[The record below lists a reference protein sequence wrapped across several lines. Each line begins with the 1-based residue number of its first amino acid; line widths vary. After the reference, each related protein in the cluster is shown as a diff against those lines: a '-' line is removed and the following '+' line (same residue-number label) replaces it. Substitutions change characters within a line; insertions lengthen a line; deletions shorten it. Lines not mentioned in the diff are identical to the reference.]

1 MRKKAR
7 SYKFS
12 LIILLLLSFLLVIF
26 LLIANNKRKHNRIK
40 QINQTVIY
48 NKTHFNPCVKI
59 YGVDVSKLT
68 IDQAYRKVNKKAV
81 NALMIDGRDI
91 KLIRKDFETIT
102 RKKVEDYFNEQKT
115 RLPNYQ
121 KYIFRNKELLDLKG
135 KAKNIA
141 DAKVV
146 FEILGKKYIFSRKNI
161 IQKLNAIIRH
171 FIF

>member
-40 QINQTVIY
+40 QINQAVIY
-48 NKTHFNPCVKI
+48 NKSHFNPCVKI

-102 RKKVEDYFNEQKT
+102 RKQVEDYFNKQKT

-135 KAKNIA
+135 KAENIV

-146 FEILGKKYIFSRKNI
+146 FEILGKKYIFSRKKYYPKI
-161 IQKLNAIIRH
+161 
-171 FIF
+171 

>member
-26 LLIANNKRKHNRIK
+26 LLIANNKRKQNQHNRIR
-40 QINQTVIY
+40 QINQAVIY
-48 NKTHFNPCVKI
+48 NKSHFNPCVKI

-91 KLIRKDFETIT
+91 KLIRKNFETIT
-102 RKKVEDYFNEQKT
+102 RKQVEDYFNKQKT

-135 KAKNIA
+135 KAENIV

-146 FEILGKKYIFSRKNI
+146 FEILGKKYIFSRK
-161 IQKLNAIIRH
+161 KY
-171 FIF
+171 

>member
-1 MRKKAR
+1 M
-7 SYKFS
+7 
-12 LIILLLLSFLLVIF
+12 LLLSFLLVIF

-102 RKKVEDYFNEQKT
+102 RKKLKIILT
-115 RLPNYQ
+115 
-121 KYIFRNKELLDLKG
+121 NKRQDCLII
-135 KAKNIA
+135 KNIFF
-141 DAKVV
+141 V
-146 FEILGKKYIFSRKNI
+146 IKNYWI
-161 IQKLNAIIRH
+161 
-171 FIF
+171 

>member
-135 KAKNIA
+135 KAK
-141 DAKVV
+141 
-146 FEILGKKYIFSRKNI
+146 KYS
-161 IQKLNAIIRH
+161 
-171 FIF
+171 

>member
-146 FEILGKKYIFSRKNI
+146 FEIFGKKYIFSRKNI